1 MHVKTN
7 NQGAE
12 ATKCRCAG
20 GGRGRT
26 RKWRRSREE
35 DGPASTQAATQGR
48 PPFLPHK
55 VTLHRRE
62 MVDHPEGALG
72 FQLTDR
78 ALTQATDS

>member
-1 MHVKTN
+1 MRVKTN
-7 NQGAE
+7 NQEAE

-20 GGRGRT
+20 GRGRT
-26 RKWRRSREE
+26 RMWRRSRQE
-35 DGPASTQAATQGR
+35 DGPASTQVATQGQ
-48 PPFLPHK
+48 PPFLPHT